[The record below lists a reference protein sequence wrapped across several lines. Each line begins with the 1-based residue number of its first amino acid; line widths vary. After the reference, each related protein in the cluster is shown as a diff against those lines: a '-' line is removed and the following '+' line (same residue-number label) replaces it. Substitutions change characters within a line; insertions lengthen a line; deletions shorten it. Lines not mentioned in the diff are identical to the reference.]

1 MPSCIYVNRAGSA
14 FIRLEYRSIKLD
26 RIRTEER
33 KSGAIVRS
41 GLGLQH
47 VSDMRGHM
55 LVGKLST
62 DYRLGQDGIRRG
74 ETSGDGQGGEK
85 LDLGEDCPDE

>member
-62 DYRLGQDGIRRG
+62 DYRLG